1 MPKRKL
7 LKNEEQMDNEEIE
20 ILPEIIESSDDE
32 EDHDND
38 TENDLTEHGNTS
50 FDENDEN
57 DWYYNHKRPDIIP
70 DYNSDTSDEET
81 ENTVGNIPLEWYADF
96 DHIGYNVSGNKILKP
111 ASKDE
116 LDKFVDSMDN
126 PNSWKTVFN
135 ELEGKNVV
143 LSKGDLEIMRR
154 IQRNEYP
161 EKDFNPFPN
170 SVEWFSS
177 KLQIHPLSS
186 APEPKSRF
194 TPSKWEAKKIMKI
207 VRAIRNGWIKSVEEK
222 KEMQKPK
229 QYAIWDDVKDE
240 EKLDKMHI
248 PAPKLK
254 LPGNNESYNP
264 PNEYL
269 PTREEEEQ
277 ILKDMEEDKLLFV
290 PKKYDSLRRVP
301 GFERFIEDRFD
312 RCLDL
317 YLCPRTIKKKINVD
331 QESLI
336 PKLPDPKDL
345 QPFPYTLSIIYKGH
359 TGKVRSLSVDPNG
372 HWLATGGDDCSVR
385 VWDIATGRSMKE
397 YKFEKNVVNVSWNP
411 SKSLSVL
418 SISVGSQIIIL
429 NPGVETDIVNRATN
443 EIFNLESFSGKDIIL
458 GSLLNFFLE
467 SKKLPEAIWRKPT
480 EKEFNLGF
488 RVIIDFKKAINHFNW
503 HRKGDYF
510 ATLTTEASGSSSLI
524 HQLSK
529 YQSQNPFK
537 KSNGLVQ
544 RVSFHPSKPILF
556 IATQRYVRVYDMM
569 QQKLVKKLMS
579 GVKLISSMDIHPQGD
594 NLIIGSFDKRL
605 CWFDMDLSSKAYR
618 TLRYHQAAIREV
630 KFHKKYPLFGS
641 CGDDGKLNIF
651 HGMVYN
657 DLMHNPLIVPLKSIF
672 VGKTEDGLG
681 CLCFD
686 FHPSQPWVF
695 SSSGDCEVKLFT

>member
-443 EIFNLESFSGKDIIL
+443 EIFNLESFS
-458 GSLLNFFLE
+458 E

-488 RVIIDFKKAINHFNW
+488 RVIIDFKK
-503 HRKGDYF
+503 
-510 ATLTTEASGSSSLI
+510 
-524 HQLSK
+524 
-529 YQSQNPFK
+529 
-537 KSNGLVQ
+537 
-544 RVSFHPSKPILF
+544 
-556 IATQRYVRVYDMM
+556 TQRYVRVYDMM